1 MSQLNDDFDAW
12 CESDMLDD
20 LFEAEIYFKSKSVK
34 NMSQLPKITIAD
46 LLTGTR
52 VGMLTARITE
62 VSVFTQL
69 SKYATP
75 ANSTVNV
82 YKLNLL
88 DGTGEINY
96 SDWCKKPNVQR
107 SYKKGQIIRFH
118 HAKLKPSTNV
128 DPNTGQLYP
137 PNVTV
142 EKSTIIE
149 LLNEDGTAPVP
160 KNLTPAVVQ
169 PVASVSL
176 PPIASSPVPQ
186 TAVIPQAVGP
196 EYLIVKAQYPNFYGF
211 MDNLLNKLYDM
222 LTDQQQTF
230 VDSNYSLLMNAI
242 WGP

>member
-1 MSQLNDDFDAW
+1 
-12 CESDMLDD
+12 
-20 LFEAEIYFKSKSVK
+20 
-34 NMSQLPKITIAD
+34 MSQLPNITIAD

-82 YKLNLL
+82 YKLNLI
-88 DGTGEINY
+88 DSTGEINY

-118 HAKLKPSTNV
+118 HAKLKPSTNI

-160 KNLTPAVVQ
+160 KNLTSAPQTMA
-169 PVASVSL
+169 PITGMPSV
-176 PPIASSPVPQ
+176 ASSPVPQ
-186 TAVIPQAVGP
+186 TVVIPQAVGP
-196 EYLIVKAQYPNFYGF
+196 EYLIVKAQYPKFYSSVDILF
-211 MDNLLNKLYDM
+211 NQIFVLLSEDKKALVETAFSNLMD
-222 LTDQQQTF
+222 Q
-230 VDSNYSLLMNAI
+230 I